1 MSAAVVL
8 PLSMYPR
15 LRRAQGVL
23 DRASVDLGAFP
34 LSFDDALPACG
45 PRGAGRA
52 SCGEFISIPPRW
64 QAASSSSQ
72 GSENAL
78 RCRGRA
84 FAWVMDNAAWR
95 GWHQHPRCCCLCY
108 GN

>member
-1 MSAAVVL
+1 M
-8 PLSMYPR
+8 
-15 LRRAQGVL
+15 
-23 DRASVDLGAFP
+23 DLGAFP

-45 PRGAGRA
+45 PEVGPTTR

-78 RCRGRA
+78 RT
-84 FAWVMDNAAWR
+84 
-95 GWHQHPRCCCLCY
+95 H
-108 GN
+108 

>member
-15 LRRAQGVL
+15 
-23 DRASVDLGAFP
+23 
-34 LSFDDALPACG
+34 
-45 PRGAGRA
+45 PRGSLIEPPWISAHSRCRSTTRFLRVA
-52 SCGEFISIPPRW
+52 PEVPAARSCGEFISIPPRW

-72 GSENAL
+72 GRENAL

-84 FAWVMDNAAWR
+84 FA
-95 GWHQHPRCCCLCY
+95 
-108 GN
+108 